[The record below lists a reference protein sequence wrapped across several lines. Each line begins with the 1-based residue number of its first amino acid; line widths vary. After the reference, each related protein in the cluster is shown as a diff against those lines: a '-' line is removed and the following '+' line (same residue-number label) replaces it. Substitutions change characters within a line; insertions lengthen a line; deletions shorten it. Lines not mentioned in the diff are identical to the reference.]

1 LSGVTGL
8 AAGYARVNNYK
19 EACMRH
25 YSLCIAPV
33 SLLLLACLLS
43 GCSSP
48 GAFFGASD
56 GSAFKPRSL
65 SDANQVLV
73 YVYRPQSKW
82 ADEELEAP
90 GLFINNHLSGA
101 LPSNGYLV
109 MEFDAASYQLEM
121 RRPLLGS
128 YWTLLADGPMDFT
141 RIASFALDA
150 EVGATYYLRYDEIN
164 SPAHDEQFAATGDG
178 PLQMVSAK
186 VALPELAA
194 THIVQPFEKI
204 AADDENV
211 RAQRG
216 FWRWVGRQ
224 VDKIGI

>member
-1 LSGVTGL
+1 MRQYLRSL
-8 AAGYARVNNYK
+8 AP
-19 EACMRH
+19 
-25 YSLCIAPV
+25 L
-33 SLLLLACLLS
+33 SLLLAGLLS

-48 GAFFGASD
+48 GAFFAAAD
-56 GSAFKPRSL
+56 GPAFKPQSL
-65 SDANQVLV
+65 TDDNQVLV

-101 LPSNGYLV
+101 LPSNGYLLLK
-109 MEFDAASYQLEM
+109 FDVASYQLEM

-128 YWTLLADGPMDFT
+128 YWTLLADGPMDFA

-150 EVGATYYLRYDEIN
+150 EVGATYYLRYDEVKA
-164 SPAHDEQFAATGDG
+164 PAHDEHFAATGDG
-178 PLQMVSAK
+178 PLQMVSAQ

-194 THIVQPFEKI
+194 TREVQPVEQI
-204 AADDENV
+204 GAEDDSV

-224 VDKIGI
+224 LDKVGI